1 MKQYDKTLE
10 VYEKASVKIATSLA
24 YLNIGQNLIFS
35 SALTLMMTL
44 AAQRILDGSMT
55 IGDLV
60 MINQLVFQ
68 LSLPLNFLGT
78 VYRELRQS
86 LVDMEALFKL
96 RQMNVTVEVGSGYS
110 QIETRLKTHRM
121 HLRLPILR

>member
-110 QIETRLKTHRM
+110 PIETRLKTHRM